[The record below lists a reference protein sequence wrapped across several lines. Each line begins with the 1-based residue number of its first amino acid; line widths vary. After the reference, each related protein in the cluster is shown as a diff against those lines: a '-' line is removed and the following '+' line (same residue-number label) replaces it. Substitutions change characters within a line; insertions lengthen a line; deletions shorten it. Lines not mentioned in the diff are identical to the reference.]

1 MDISTEKWNDVMQQI
16 YRGWWSLYYA
26 QHKEDIDKSL
36 WDFTEQVFA
45 RVAEIVE
52 ETGNSPVPEWLADA
66 FALRKSRDG
75 LRS

>member
-1 MDISTEKWNDVMQQI
+1 MQQI

-45 RVAEIVE
+45 RVEEIVD
-52 ETGNSPVPEWLADA
+52 ETGAAKVT
-66 FALRKSRDG
+66 
-75 LRS
+75 